1 MHSEKSRAINFFFP
15 YNRKI
20 IGLIRSMR
28 PKQWTKN
35 LLLFAGIVFSH
46 NLFDPRLLRLNV
58 YGFLLFC
65 IFSGSVYILN
75 DIVDLEKDRIHPK
88 KCKRP
93 IASGL
98 ISRKEGMAFLI
109 LSFSGAFFLAY
120 RIRPIFAW
128 IGLIYFL
135 LVTFY
140 SFYLKHIVI
149 IDVMTISIGF
159 VLRAIAGTVLI
170 GVAISPWLL
179 LCTFL
184 LSMFLALQKRKGEQ
198 MLMAEEKEKSR
209 KTLHEYTPALL
220 DDMLHIV
227 TSSTVMAYSLYTFT
241 GSHSIYMMGTIPF
254 VIYGIFRYQYIVR
267 TKGMGETPELV
278 LLTDKPL
285 IINILLWVISC
296 VVILYFL

>member
-46 NLFDPRLLRLNV
+46 QLFEPQLLRLNV

-98 ISRKEGMAFLI
+98 ISRKEGIVFLI
-109 LSFSGAFFLAY
+109 LSFSAAFLLAY
-120 RIRPIFAW
+120 RIRPMFAW

-184 LSMFLALQKRKGEQ
+184 LSMFLALQKRKSEQ

-209 KTLHEYTPALL
+209 KTLDEYTPALL
-220 DDMLHIV
+220 DDMLHMV

-241 GSHSIYMMGTIPF
+241 GSHSMYMMVTIPF

-278 LLTDKPL
+278 LLSDKPL
-285 IINILLWVISC
+285 IVNIALWVVSC
-296 VVILYFL
+296 VIILYFL

>member
-1 MHSEKSRAINFFFP
+1 MHTEKSPMTNFFSP
-15 YNRKI
+15 YNKKLL
-20 IGLIRSMR
+20 GLIRSMR

-109 LSFSGAFFLAY
+109 LSFSAAFLLAY
-120 RIRPIFAW
+120 RIRPIFAL

-209 KTLHEYTPALL
+209 KTLDEYTPALL

-278 LLTDKPL
+278 LLSDKPL
-285 IINILLWVISC
+285 IVNIALWVVSC
-296 VVILYFL
+296 VIILYFL

>member
-1 MHSEKSRAINFFFP
+1 MHTEKSPMTNFFSP
-15 YNRKI
+15 YNKKLL
-20 IGLIRSMR
+20 GLIRSMR

-98 ISRKEGMAFLI
+98 ISRKEGIVFLI
-109 LSFSGAFFLAY
+109 LSFSAAFLLAY
-120 RIRPIFAW
+120 RIRPIFAL

-220 DDMLHIV
+220 DDMLHMV

-267 TKGMGETPELV
+267 TKNMGETPELV

>member
-1 MHSEKSRAINFFFP
+1 MTNFFSP
-15 YNRKI
+15 YNKKLL
-20 IGLIRSMR
+20 GLIRSMR

-109 LSFSGAFFLAY
+109 LSFSAAFLLAY
-120 RIRPIFAW
+120 RIRPIFAL

-209 KTLHEYTPALL
+209 KTLDEYTPALL

-278 LLTDKPL
+278 LLSDKPL
-285 IINILLWVISC
+285 IVNIALWVVSC
-296 VVILYFL
+296 VIILYFL